1 MVEPRQ
7 QLTRPVQVRPVSG
20 RDLQLVRGGRL
31 LVNVP
36 RIDFADHKLTV
47 IVGPNG
53 AGKTLLIKL
62 LAGVLSADQG
72 SVTWN
77 DLSPSRTGYRRLSM
91 VLQTPVLLRRS
102 ALANITFALQSAG
115 IDRAEARP
123 RALAVLEQA
132 GLIHLAENS
141 ARLMSGGEKQR
152 LVLAR
157 ALAIDPEVLLLDE
170 PVANVDPSSTL
181 TIETMIADA
190 RDRGVTVVLVTH
202 DLAQARRLA
211 DEILFMHRGEI
222 VERGAASDFFTSPQT
237 ALARAFLNGEI
248 IA

>member
-1 MVEPRQ
+1 MADPQ
-7 QLTRPVQVRPVSG
+7 HAPTQPMHVRPVSG
-20 RDLQLVRGGRL
+20 RNLRLVRGGRT
-31 LVNVP
+31 LVNVAG
-36 RIDFADHKLTV
+36 IDFTDHKLTA

-62 LAGVLSADQG
+62 LAGVLPTDQG
-72 SVTWN
+72 TVTWN
-77 DLSPSRTGYRRLSM
+77 GRAPSRMGYRRLSM

-102 ALANITFALQSAG
+102 ALANIVYALETAG
-115 IDRAEARP
+115 TGRAEARQK
-123 RALAVLEQA
+123 AMTVLKQA
-132 GLIHLAENS
+132 GLAHLAESS

-222 VERGAASDFFTSPQT
+222 IEHGAATDFFASPQT
-237 ALARAFLNGEI
+237 TLARAFLNGEI